1 MRTIKYLVK
10 EITLIL
16 IIILQIT
23 IFFYIWQKFEKATY
37 FNNTNKAWAIMTFYA
52 LVSVLVMKLFKVFHI
67 GHGRLLDVLFGE
79 VSATTVTNIFMYLQL
94 CMLKNY
100 PYLYSIK
107 VIGLIIFVNSVLSCI
122 ILTLLQVFYSHMTPI
137 QNAVLIMNEKSDIE
151 HIIKKKKRNDKLIDI
166 KDTYKV
172 PGGEPNCL
180 LEIEDIIKN
189 YNIVIIDDL
198 YPLLRNNILKYCYE
212 NNKKCYSVT
221 KTADILIQSGKM
233 TYLGYRPVLMHNTKE
248 LLFFQGLCK
257 RFLDI
262 FISLIGL
269 IATLPLLILSGIFI
283 KITDKGPIF
292 FTQYRYTK
300 DKRLFKIY
308 KFRSMYINTNN
319 INPTLKNDS
328 RITPIGKVL
337 RRTHID
343 ELPQLINVLKGE
355 MSIVGPRPEMK
366 EIYDKYEKKYPE
378 YKYRLKVKA
387 GLTGY
392 AQIYGKYDTSPK
404 DKLKFDMYYICNYSL
419 LLDLKLMLLTFKIIF
434 MKDTSEGREDKNDEL

>member
-151 HIIKKKKRNDKLIDI
+151 HIIKKKN
-166 KDTYKV
+166 
-172 PGGEPNCL
+172 E
-180 LEIEDIIKN
+180 
-189 YNIVIIDDL
+189 
-198 YPLLRNNILKYCYE
+198 
-212 NNKKCYSVT
+212 
-221 KTADILIQSGKM
+221 M
-233 TYLGYRPVLMHNTKE
+233 
-248 LLFFQGLCK
+248 
-257 RFLDI
+257 
-262 FISLIGL
+262 
-269 IATLPLLILSGIFI
+269 
-283 KITDKGPIF
+283 
-292 FTQYRYTK
+292 
-300 DKRLFKIY
+300 
-308 KFRSMYINTNN
+308 IN
-319 INPTLKNDS
+319 
-328 RITPIGKVL
+328 
-337 RRTHID
+337 
-343 ELPQLINVLKGE
+343 
-355 MSIVGPRPEMK
+355 
-366 EIYDKYEKKYPE
+366 
-378 YKYRLKVKA
+378 
-387 GLTGY
+387 
-392 AQIYGKYDTSPK
+392 
-404 DKLKFDMYYICNYSL
+404 
-419 LLDLKLMLLTFKIIF
+419 
-434 MKDTSEGREDKNDEL
+434 

>member
-10 EITLIL
+10 EITLTL

-23 IFFYIWQKFEKATY
+23 VFFYIWQKFEKTTY
-37 FNNTNKAWAIMTFYA
+37 FNNINKAWAIMALYA
-52 LVSVLVMKLFKVFHI
+52 LVSVLVMKVFKVFHI
-67 GHGRLLDVLFGE
+67 GHGRLLDILFGE
-79 VSATTVTNIFMYLQL
+79 VSATTVTNIFIYLQL

-107 VIGLIIFVNSVLSCI
+107 VIGIIIIINSLLSCI
-122 ILTLLQVFYSHMTPI
+122 ILTLLQIFYSHMTPI
-137 QNAVLIMNEKSDIE
+137 QNAVLIMNKGSDIKKV
-151 HIIKKKKRNDKLIDI
+151 INKKKRNDKLIDI
-166 KDTYKV
+166 KDTYEV
-172 PGGEPNCL
+172 PSGEPDCL
-180 LEIEDIIKN
+180 LEIENIIRN
-189 YNIVIIDDL
+189 YNIIIIDDL
-198 YPLLRNNILKYCYE
+198 YPILRNNILKYCYE

-248 LLFFQGLCK
+248 LLFFQGICK
-257 RFLDI
+257 RCLDI
-262 FISLIGL
+262 LISLLGL
-269 IATLPLLILSGIFI
+269 MITSPILLISAILI
-283 KITDKGPIF
+283 KLTDKGPIF
-292 FTQYRYTK
+292 FIQDRYTK
-300 DKRLFKIY
+300 NKKIFKIY
-308 KFRSMYINTNN
+308 KFRSMYINTSTSD
-319 INPTLKNDS
+319 PTLKNDR

-337 RRTHID
+337 RRTHVD

-366 EIYDKYEKKYPE
+366 EIYDKYENKYPE
-378 YKYRLKVKA
+378 YRYRLKVKA

-434 MKDTSEGREDKNDEL
+434 MKDTSEGRES